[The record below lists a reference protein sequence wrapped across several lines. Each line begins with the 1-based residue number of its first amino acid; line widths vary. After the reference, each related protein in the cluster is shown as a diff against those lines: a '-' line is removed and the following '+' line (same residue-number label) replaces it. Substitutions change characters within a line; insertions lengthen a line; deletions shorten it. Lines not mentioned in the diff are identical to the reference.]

1 MLLLTLFFRSIINCE
16 RKTMP
21 LNGWNVSLYCY
32 QKTNMQMPIIESQ
45 VGVVKGNRIDSV
57 DNGKCVM
64 ACGPKYFQN
73 APNSL
78 IQFKCKDVSSGHL
91 QQQKIDLNQ
100 RTRESLKKKKKGKRT
115 QKCSKTYLFRQNVAA
130 QFWWMPSKNRLK
142 KEGK

>member
-16 RKTMP
+16 RKTIP
-21 LNGWNVSLYCY
+21 LKMLECFVILLP
-32 QKTNMQMPIIESQ
+32 KTNMQMSVIESQ
-45 VGVVKGNRIDSV
+45 VGVVKGNRIDSI

-91 QQQKIDLNQ
+91 QQQKIGLNQ

-142 KEGK
+142 KERK